1 MSGIQRS
8 RCKISPWCRKNNVI
22 MSIFSYSKSL
32 RHAVPLWKHI
42 KFGHRFGNPAAHLRH
57 PPPAASTAKKI
68 GAARGEFPHWRNIWI
83 GSTKVTKYGMYKLVS
98 MGPWGCSNSCL
109 FELLQKPHLFVCLY
123 QSIATMCQTSSGQLQ
138 IEKHIQMTETCQTG
152 VMKCRN
158 GICKVK
164 HETRSALAGT
174 NIQKLNQSM
183 FRTFCI
189 ILSRMPCRF
198 FQTHVTA
205 HVYQM

>member
-1 MSGIQRS
+1 MSGIQTS
-8 RCKISPWCRKNNVI
+8 RCKISPWCRKNNGI
-22 MSIFSYSKSL
+22 MSIFSYSKSV
-32 RHAVPLWKHI
+32 RDAVPLWKRI
-42 KFGHRFGNPAAHLRH
+42 NFGHRCGNPAAHLRH

-68 GAARGEFPHWRNIWI
+68 GAARGEFPHWRNTWT
-83 GSTKVTKYGMYKLVS
+83 GSTNLTKYGMYKLVS
-98 MGPWGCSNSCL
+98 MGVAVI
-109 FELLQKPHLFVCLY
+109 HVCLNCCKDRTCLY
-123 QSIATMCQTSSGQLQ
+123 VCTNPLQ
-138 IEKHIQMTETCQTG
+138 PCAKLPAGSCKLRSIQMTETCQTG

-183 FRTFCI
+183 FRTSCI

-205 HVYQM
+205 HVYQI